1 MYQPYFT
8 WQVLS
13 FLGGL
18 LCFVG
23 LFFIPSDLLVGVPA
37 NVLALFL
44 GFVLFALGVLWG
56 FVRAVKRFR
65 GPGSLGQRLGLS
77 TPAGQGFDD
86 DDHHRRRRRADDR
99 RGPLVNVDG
108 TPMASAHVD
117 INGNP
122 YGVTEHRYDAGGFS
136 SGGSFGGGFS
146 NSRW

>member
-8 WQVLS
+8 WQVLC

-23 LFFIPSDLLVGVPA
+23 LFFIPSDLLLGVPA

-44 GFVLFALGVLWG
+44 GFILFVVGVFWG
-56 FVRAVKRFR
+56 FFRAVDRFR
-65 GPGSLGQRLGLS
+65 GPGSLGQRLGWS

-86 DDHHRRRRRADDR
+86 DHRRRRRRTDDR

-108 TPMASAHVD
+108 TPMTSAYVD
-117 INGNP
+117 INGNAF
-122 YGVTEHRYDAGGFS
+122 GVTEHRYDAGGL
-136 SGGSFGGGFS
+136 SGGGSSGGGFS

>member
-1 MYQPYFT
+1 MPPHYFT

-13 FLGGL
+13 FVGGL

-23 LFFIPSDLLVGVPA
+23 LFFVPSDFLLGVPA
-37 NVLALFL
+37 NVLALCL
-44 GFVLFALGVLWG
+44 GFVLLVVGVLWG

-65 GPGSLGQRLGLS
+65 RPGSLGQRLGWS
-77 TPAGQGFDD
+77 APAGQGFDD
-86 DDHHRRRRRADDR
+86 DHHRRRRADDR

-117 INGNP
+117 INGNAF
-122 YGVTEHRYDAGGFS
+122 GVTEHRYDAGGFS

>member
-1 MYQPYFT
+1 MSQRYFT

-13 FLGGL
+13 YLGGL
-18 LCFVG
+18 LFFVG
-23 LFFIPSDLLVGVPA
+23 LFFLPSDKLLGLRVD
-37 NVLALFL
+37 VLAVRL
-44 GFVLFALGVLWG
+44 GFVLFVVGVLWG

-77 TPAGQGFDD
+77 TPPGQGFDD
-86 DDHHRRRRRADDR
+86 DDDHRHRRRADDR

-117 INGNP
+117 INGNA

-136 SGGSFGGGFS
+136 SGGSFGGGFG